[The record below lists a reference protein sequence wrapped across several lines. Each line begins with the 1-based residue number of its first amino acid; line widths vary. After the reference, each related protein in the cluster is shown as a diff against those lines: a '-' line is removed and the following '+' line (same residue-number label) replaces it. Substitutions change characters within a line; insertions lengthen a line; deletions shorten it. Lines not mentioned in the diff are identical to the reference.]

1 MSNLNKL
8 YRNFI
13 ILQEDERGYA
23 KSDEKNLSGYSKI
36 EAKGNT
42 CKISFYAQNLR
53 EDDNYYMILIC
64 NKKEN
69 RSLINLGEIRPL
81 SNGKMETSKEYTV
94 DNIGGLGI
102 GYDKISGAAIVKM
115 KNDVPIIIMC
125 GFINSEQINDNWK
138 NYKIINANETNV
150 KEKMDYI
157 KKDEKKKKNN
167 GKHREEIEDREE
179 DTIEETKEIKVIS
192 EREEIEEVK
201 EIKIVESNRDEVNK
215 EEIVEEI
222 EKIEEIEEIEE
233 RVELDNNPFNN
244 GVTKNNPFINENND
258 VIESIKSEEIGKE
271 NINSR
276 FDNYEKSIK
285 ENINDFKIRGS
296 VGEYFEGLTSE
307 FELCRNKF
315 EEVKYCKW
323 YKVSVN
329 DLHEMCNMSNYNRYA
344 VAYYPMLNYYPYIR
358 KHKHFMLGYKCDKE
372 GNLRY
377 IVYGIPGTKSIDDQ
391 PYEGKT
397 GFVTWVN
404 DEDRDGIG
412 CWLMFYDFKNSTV
425 VVPMQ

>member
-13 ILQEDERGYA
+13 ILQEDERGYS
-23 KSDEKNLSGYSKI
+23 KSDEKSLSGYSKI

-53 EDDNYYMILIC
+53 EDDSYCMLLIC

-69 RSLINLGEIRPL
+69 KSLINLGEVRVL
-81 SNGKMETSKEYTV
+81 SNGKMESSKEYTI

-115 KNDVPIIIMC
+115 KNDIPIIIMC
-125 GFINSEQINDNWK
+125 GFINSEQVSDNWK
-138 NYKIINANETNV
+138 NYKIINANEANI

-157 KKDEKKKKNN
+157 KKDEKKKKTN
-167 GKHREEIEDREE
+167 KHREEVEDKKE
-179 DTIEETKEIKVIS
+179 DIIEENEEIKVI
-192 EREEIEEVK
+192 K
-201 EIKIVESNRDEVNK
+201 EIKILDSKRDELEK
-215 EEIVEEI
+215 VEE
-222 EKIEEIEEIEE
+222 EN
-233 RVELDNNPFNN
+233 NNPFNK
-244 GVTKNNPFINENND
+244 GIAKNNPFINDND
-258 VIESIKSEEIGKE
+258 DVLESIKSEELNKV
-271 NINSR
+271 NVNNR

-285 ENINDFKIRGS
+285 ESLNDFKIRGS

-329 DLHEMCNMSNYNRYA
+329 DLHEMCNMSNYNRYV

-358 KHKHFMLGYKCDKE
+358 KHKHFMLGYKCDKD

-377 IVYGIPGTKSIDDQ
+377 IVYGVPGTKSIDDQ